1 MHNFKKQFGQNF
13 LKNAKF
19 ARLMVDNLKLTPEDT
34 VIEIG
39 PGDGMV
45 TKLLLDAGVK
55 VIALE
60 IDDDLIPKLSVK
72 FAAYSNFQLVHL
84 SILDANIEQIL
95 KENNASKSIKVVG
108 SLPYN
113 ISKKIIDLFI
123 RFNTKNVEYRVK
135 LCSFIVQEEVAKDY
149 AAIAPKASFLSN
161 YSRIFAKVRKLESI
175 PNHMFFP
182 MPKVNG
188 GILKFEIKEE
198 IPANYQ
204 DLHKLIRVGFSNPRK
219 TLANNL
225 KSSGKYLLDNI
236 EDIYSQI
243 GFKSTI
249 RPAEV
254 EFEGWEK
261 LSSSIKLN
269 DSLS

>member
-19 ARLMVDNLKLTPEDT
+19 ARLMVDNLKLSTEDT

-45 TKLLLDAGVK
+45 TKLLLDSGVK

-60 IDDDLIPKLSVK
+60 IDDDLIPKLAAK
-72 FAAYSNFQLVHL
+72 FAQYSNFQLVHL
-84 SILDANIEQIL
+84 SILDANIENIL
-95 KENNASKSIKVVG
+95 KDNNATTSIKVAG

-113 ISKKIIDLFI
+113 ISKKIIDLFL
-123 RFNTKNVEYRVK
+123 RFNTTHSDYKIK
-135 LCSFIVQEEVAKDY
+135 ICSFIVQEEVAKDY
-149 AAIAPKASFLSN
+149 AVLAPKASFLSN

-188 GILKFEIKEE
+188 GIIKFEIKDE
-198 IPANYQ
+198 IPDNYLN
-204 DLHKLIRVGFSNPRK
+204 LHKLIRVGFSNPRK
-219 TLANNL
+219 TLSNNL
-225 KSSGKYLLDNI
+225 KSSGKYDLENL
-236 EDIYSQI
+236 EEIYNQI
-243 GFKSTI
+243 GLKQTV
-249 RPAEV
+249 RPAEI
-254 EFEGWEK
+254 EFDVWEK
-261 LSSSIKLN
+261 LSKIIKLN
-269 DSLS
+269 DSI

>member
-1 MHNFKKQFGQNF
+1 
-13 LKNAKF
+13 
-19 ARLMVDNLKLTPEDT
+19 MVDNLKLTTEDT

-45 TKLLLDAGVK
+45 TKLLLDSGIK

-60 IDDDLIPKLSVK
+60 IDDDLIPKLSAK

-84 SILDANIEQIL
+84 SILDANIEEIL
-95 KENNASKSIKVVG
+95 TQNNATHSVKVAG

-123 RFNTKNVEYRVK
+123 RFNTNDSKFRVK
-135 LCSFIVQEEVAKDY
+135 ICSFIVQEEVAKDY
-149 AAIAPKASFLSN
+149 AALAPKSSFLAN

-175 PNHMFFP
+175 PNHMFYP

-188 GILKFEIKEE
+188 GILKFEIKDE
-198 IPANYQ
+198 IQANYQ

-219 TLANNL
+219 TLLNNL
-225 KSSGKYLLDNI
+225 KSSAKYNLENI
-236 EDIYSQI
+236 DEIYTQV
-243 GFKSTI
+243 GFKPTV
-249 RPAEV
+249 RPAEI
-254 EFEGWEK
+254 EFEKWEQ
-261 LSSSIKLN
+261 LGNLIKPLILN
-269 DSLS
+269 S

>member
-19 ARLMVDNLKLTPEDT
+19 ARLMVDNLKLSPEDT

-45 TKLLLDAGVK
+45 TRLLLDSGVK

-60 IDDDLIPKLSVK
+60 IDDDLIPKLAAK
-72 FAAYSNFQLVHL
+72 FVSYSNFQLVHL

-95 KENNASKSIKVVG
+95 KENKATTSIKVVG

-123 RFNTKNVEYRVK
+123 RFNTNNSDFKVK

-149 AAIAPKASFLSN
+149 AAIAPKASFLAN

-188 GILKFEIKEE
+188 GILKFEIKDE

-204 DLHKLIRVGFSNPRK
+204 ELHKLIRVGFSNPRK
-219 TLANNL
+219 TLSNNL
-225 KSSGKYLLDNI
+225 KSSGKYILENI
-236 EDIYSQI
+236 EDLYKTI

-249 RPAEV
+249 RPAEI
-254 EFEGWEK
+254 EFEDWEK
-261 LSSSIKLN
+261 LSKIIKLN
-269 DSLS
+269 ESLT